1 MNLILTCGEGEEGG
15 REKRETW
22 ETWERGETTQGRI
35 RWGRGG
41 VERRPGAGI
50 AG

>member
-15 REKRETW
+15 REKRETS
-22 ETWERGETTQGRI
+22 ERGETTQGRI